1 MRNLISFEGIDG
13 AGKSTQIQMLAAK
26 YRSHHQPVVI
36 VREPGGTELGESIRR
51 LLLDSKGKMAIK
63 AELLLFSAS
72 RAQLI
77 HDTVFPALENHE
89 VVIMD
94 RFYDSTTAYQGYGRG
109 VDVDMIDRINQF
121 STDYLEPS
129 VTFYLR
135 LDPEG
140 MMARKR
146 SKDGEAGELDRMERE
161 GIEFFKKVS
170 DGYEMI
176 AKKHPNRFCVLDASE
191 PPDKIHERI
200 CGELG
205 RIKSRRPNWP

>member
-1 MRNLISFEGIDG
+1 MRDLISFEGIDG

-51 LLLDSKGKMAIK
+51 LLLESKGKMSIK
-63 AELLLFSAS
+63 AELLLFAAS
-72 RAQLI
+72 RAQLVN
-77 HDTVFPALENHE
+77 DVVVPALENFE

-121 STDYLEPS
+121 AADYWEPS
-129 VTFYLR
+129 VTFLLR
-135 LDPEG
+135 LDPDE

-146 SKDGEAGELDRMERE
+146 SKDGKVGELDRMEQA
-161 GIEFFKKVS
+161 GIEFFRKVS
-170 DGYEMI
+170 NGYGMI

-191 PPDKIHERI
+191 PPDEIHKKI
-200 CGELG
+200 CGELES
-205 RIKSRRPNWP
+205 RKNRRPNWP